1 MGVSLECYRA
11 AIGLFNCRI
20 SVVSTVNFSF
30 VFLNIM
36 VGCLQLLMVLAL
48 FFMICFDVELNPG
61 PYQNV
66 NLKIAHLN
74 IRSLNAPNKF
84 GEIAS
89 AILNHKFDLFA
100 LSETWLNDSISNDLF
115 SIPGYCPLI
124 RLDISDGRRSG
135 GVAVYVTTSIAVK
148 RRNNLETCGF
158 ELLWVELKVGS
169 DNLICGICYR
179 PPGGDLIS
187 NARFLDN
194 LQRCLDKINIQPNSL
209 ITIIGDFNAHY
220 DSTNQSEST
229 DFGCLLYRWMEC
241 RLTTYFK

>member
-1 MGVSLECYRA
+1 VFLKEKQATSTYAYRAYLETSILMGVSLECYRA
-11 AIGLFNCRI
+11 AIGLFNCGI

-30 VFLNIM
+30 VFFNIM
-36 VGCLQLLMVLAL
+36 
-48 FFMICFDVELNPG
+48 G

-124 RLDISDGRRSG
+124 RLGRSDGRRSG
-135 GVAVYVTTSIAVK
+135 GVAVYSY
-148 RRNNLETCGF
+148 N
-158 ELLWVELKVGS
+158 
-169 DNLICGICYR
+169 
-179 PPGGDLIS
+179 
-187 NARFLDN
+187 
-194 LQRCLDKINIQPNSL
+194 
-209 ITIIGDFNAHY
+209 FNCC
-220 DSTNQSEST
+220 Q
-229 DFGCLLYRWMEC
+229 
-241 RLTTYFK
+241 K